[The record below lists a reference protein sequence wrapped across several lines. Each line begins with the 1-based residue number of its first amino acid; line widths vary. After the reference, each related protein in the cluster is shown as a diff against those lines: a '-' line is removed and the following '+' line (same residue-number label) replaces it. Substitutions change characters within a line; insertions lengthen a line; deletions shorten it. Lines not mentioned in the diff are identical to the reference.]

1 MKNFLLKVQSQFQKY
16 WQNLSTQQKI
26 IVSGL
31 TLLILSSLIAGSFYI
46 SKPSMVAL
54 FSNLSQEDA
63 SGIITKLKE
72 TKIQFEITDGGRTIR
87 VPEKDLYETRLS
99 LAGQGIPQGGSIGF
113 EIFDKS
119 LFGMT
124 EFNQRLNY
132 QRALQG
138 ELERTIRQ
146 VSSVDQARV
155 HLVLPEKTL
164 YSDKEKEPTAS
175 VVLKLKPAAR
185 LEKSQVKAIVN
196 LIKTSVE
203 GLKDNNI
210 SIVDTNGRILSS
222 VYDEQGVSFTPE
234 IVNSQFELKK
244 LAERNV
250 RDEVSSM
257 LDRVLGPGKAVVSVN
272 VDLDLT
278 KKEATAEIYTPV
290 DENKKTGIARSVQE
304 KSENFKGTGSNST
317 AGIPGTTSNVG
328 SVPGYQAS
336 TGSSGGN
343 TDFTKDETVTNYE
356 INKKVEH
363 SISVP
368 GEIKKLSISVLL
380 DGTYPEATINSIK
393 QAVSSAIGINLSR
406 GDSIV
411 VESMAFDKT
420 FAEKEKQEMEK
431 SSQRDLVMSA
441 VRIGSVLLVT
451 IIIIL
456 FGLSM
461 LRHKKVIE
469 TSTAEIGK
477 GHDVM
482 AEQGLIGDNGMVQQ
496 QQQPS
501 LAALDQVD
509 DIGAQVGEQIAQ
521 LAKDKP
527 ERIAEVIKDLISGV

>member
-16 WQNLSTQQKI
+16 WQNLSNQQKI
-26 IVSGL
+26 VVSGL
-31 TLLILSSLIAGSFYI
+31 ALIMLSSIVAGSFYI
-46 SKPSMVAL
+46 SKPSMVPL

-63 SGIITKLKE
+63 GGIITKLKE
-72 TKIQFEITDGGRTIR
+72 SKIQFEITDGGRTIK
-87 VPEKDLYETRLS
+87 VPEKDLYETRLA

-119 LFGMT
+119 FFGMT

-132 QRALQG
+132 QRAMQG

-146 VSSVDQARV
+146 VSSVEQARV

-175 VVLKLKPAAR
+175 VVLKLKPGAR
-185 LEKSQVKAIVN
+185 LEKAQVKAIVN
-196 LIKTSVE
+196 LVKTSVE

-222 VYDEQGVSFTPE
+222 VYDEEGFSFTPE

-290 DENKKTGIARSVQE
+290 DENKKAGIARSVQE
-304 KSENFKGTGSNST
+304 KSENFKGSGASAA

-328 SVPGYQAS
+328 NVPGFQQQ
-336 TGSSGGN
+336 GSSGGS
-343 TDFTKDETVTNYE
+343 TDFTKDETITNYE

-380 DGTYPEATINSIK
+380 DGTYPEATMTSIK
-393 QAVSSAIGINLSR
+393 QAVSSAIGINLAR

-420 FAEKEKQEMEK
+420 FAEKEKQEMDK
-431 SSQRDLVMSA
+431 SSQKDLIMSA

-461 LRHKKVIE
+461 LRHRQVIK
-469 TSTAEIGK
+469 TSTEEIGK

-482 AEQGLIGDNGMVQQ
+482 EQQGLIGDSGVVQQ
-496 QQQPS
+496 QPPS
-501 LAALDQVD
+501 LAALDQTD
-509 DIGAQVGEQIAQ
+509 DIGQQVGEQIAQ